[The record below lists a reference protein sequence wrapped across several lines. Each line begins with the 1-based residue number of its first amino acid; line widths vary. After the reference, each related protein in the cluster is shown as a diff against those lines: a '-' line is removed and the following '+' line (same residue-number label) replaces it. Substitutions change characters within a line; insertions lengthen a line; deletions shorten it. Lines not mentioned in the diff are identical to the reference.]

1 MTLIRQNLEAG
12 TIKYN
17 VLLVIAVII
26 FTSIG
31 GIASYAL
38 NSIYFAV
45 TEPYIFPCSSAENKE
60 ACRLDEGELD
70 HGQSVLLYSWPIVDT
85 TLLHYEPSRA
95 CVPAFLY
102 HLDEN

>member
-17 VLLVIAVII
+17 VLLVISVIL

-38 NSIYFAV
+38 NSIYFAM
-45 TEPYIFPCSSAENKE
+45 TEPYIP
-60 ACRLDEGELD
+60 
-70 HGQSVLLYSWPIVDT
+70 LLKRR
-85 TLLHYEPSRA
+85 E
-95 CVPAFLY
+95 
-102 HLDEN
+102 